1 MRAMTMFAVLAG
13 ALAFAAPVAQGVVKE
28 PTVVWHDP
36 WLNWDFINNTGVMVN
51 DFAIIVDNE
60 NFNPDPNDPS
70 EVLKGMPFTTFQVFH
85 GYYDA
90 DNDLDT
96 MLKWIA
102 KDATEDLPAG
112 GKAHGGL
119 YMKGSGL
126 VLDAYWTLNCQK
138 VGNSTAITY
147 ERTRIVD
154 DPEVYMELSIAKG
167 YFQDTGNPYYP
178 HAEAG
183 WTNIR
188 TFVNIPA
195 GELDLADLNRTLDLG
210 TLVAEH
216 GGMEVLPKRW
226 DEGSSSWVPI
236 VYGSTI
242 WAVPDSFFDVFLAQ
256 IDPAFA
262 GPGYEA
268 LLHAEVLNQGAVV
281 GEFWNLNPQSPEPA
295 TLALLALGGVGLLA
309 RRRRGK

>member
-13 ALAFAAPVAQGVVKE
+13 VLAFAAPAAQGKE

-36 WLNWDFINNTGVMVN
+36 WLNWDFFNNTGGMVN

-70 EVLKGMPFTTFQVFH
+70 EVLKGMPFSTFQVIP
-85 GYYDA
+85 GDYDG
-90 DNDLDT
+90 DGDPDT

-102 KDATEDLPAG
+102 KDAAENLPAG

-126 VLDAYWTLNCQK
+126 VLDAYWTLNCNK

-147 ERTRIVD
+147 ERTKIIG
-154 DPEVYMELSIAKG
+154 DPEVHMELIIAPGFYADPLNSGK
-167 YFQDTGNPYYP
+167 
-178 HAEAG
+178 EAG
-183 WTNIR
+183 WTHIR

-195 GELDLADLNRTLDLG
+195 SLLDLPQLNETLSLDWLASQPG
-210 TLVAEH
+210 V
-216 GGMEVLPKRW
+216 MEVTPKNG
-226 DEGSSSWVPI
+226 ETGVPI
-236 VYGSTI
+236 LYGDEI
-242 WAVPDSFFDVFLAQ
+242 LRGAPDSFFDVFLAE

-262 GPGYEA
+262 NQGYEA
-268 LLHAEVLNQGAVV
+268 LLHAEVLNQGGVV

-295 TLALLALGGVGLLA
+295 TLSLLALGGVSLLA

>member
-1 MRAMTMFAVLAG
+1 MRALTMFAVLAG
-13 ALAFAAPVAQGVVKE
+13 ALAFAASAAQGGAE

-70 EVLKGMPFTTFQVFH
+70 EVLKGMPFSTFQVFH

-90 DNDLDT
+90 DLDLDT

-102 KDATEDLPAG
+102 TDASENLPAG

-126 VLDAYWTLNCQK
+126 VLDAYWTKDCSK
-138 VGNSTAITY
+138 IGNSTAITY
-147 ERTRIVD
+147 ERTKIVD
-154 DPEVYMELSIAKG
+154 DPEVHMELMIAPG

-195 GELDLADLNRTLDLG
+195 DLLDLPQLNRDLDLDWLALQPG
-210 TLVAEH
+210 V
-216 GGMEVLPKRW
+216 MEVTPR
-226 DEGSSSWVPI
+226 EGGPMGDPI
-236 VYGSTI
+236 LYGETI

-256 IDPAFA
+256 IDPEFA
-262 GPGYEA
+262 GPDYEA

-295 TLALLALGGVGLLA
+295 TLALVALGGVGLLA

>member
-1 MRAMTMFAVLAG
+1 MRTLTMFAVLAG
-13 ALAFAAPVAQGVVKE
+13 VLAFAAPAAQGVKE

-36 WLNWDFINNTGVMVN
+36 WLNWDFINNTGQMVN
-51 DFAIIVDNE
+51 DFAIIVDNP

-70 EVLKGMPFTTFQVFH
+70 EVFKGKPFSTFQVIP
-85 GYYDA
+85 GDYDA
-90 DNDLDT
+90 DLDLDT

-102 KDATEDLPAG
+102 KDATENLPAG

-126 VLDAYWTLNCQK
+126 VLDAYWTKDCNK

-147 ERTRIVD
+147 ERTKIVD
-154 DPEVYMELSIAKG
+154 DPAVHMELIIAKG
-167 YFQDTGNPYYP
+167 WYDDHPS
-178 HAEAG
+178 EKAG
-183 WTNIR
+183 WTHIR

-195 GELDLADLNRTLDLG
+195 AELNLEDLNSTLILNDFSAYE
-210 TLVAEH
+210 VFPKV
-216 GGMEVLPKRW
+216 GGPTGAPILYG
-226 DEGSSSWVPI
+226 DEILRG
-236 VYGSTI
+236 
-242 WAVPDSFFDVFLAQ
+242 APDSFFDVFLAE
-256 IDPAFA
+256 IDPKYA